1 MIRDELPQI
10 SVDID
15 KDRIRDIVA
24 EALRMMRE
32 YLQEDFGRTD
42 GQVMADLEAIIGS
55 NRVSTWFF
63 LSIGSTKIP
72 DLVLRVDP
80 VRKEVL
86 CKSGFRKK
94 VAKLNNF
101 IRAL

>member
-1 MIRDELPQI
+1 MIQDKLPII

-15 KDRIRDIVA
+15 KDRIREIVA

-42 GQVMADLEAIIGS
+42 AQVLADLEMIIGS
-55 NRVSTWFF
+55 NKVSTYFF

-86 CKSGFRKK
+86 CKSAFRKK
-94 VAKLNNF
+94 VARVNHF
-101 IRAL
+101 IKAL

>member
-1 MIRDELPQI
+1 MTRDERPPI

-42 GQVMADLEAIIGS
+42 EQVLSDLEDIIGS
-55 NRVSTWFF
+55 NKVSTWFF
-63 LSIGSTKIP
+63 LNIGSKKIP
-72 DLVLRVDP
+72 DLLLRVDP

-86 CKSGFRKK
+86 CKSAFKKK
-94 VAKLNNF
+94 VARLNHF
-101 IRAL
+101 IKSL